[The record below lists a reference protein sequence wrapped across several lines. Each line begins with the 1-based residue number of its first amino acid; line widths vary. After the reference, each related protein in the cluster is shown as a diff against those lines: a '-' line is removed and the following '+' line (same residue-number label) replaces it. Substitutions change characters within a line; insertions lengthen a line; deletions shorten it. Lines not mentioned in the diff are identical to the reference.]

1 MIELQKKDKRFLAR
15 KKMFHFTRMK
25 NKNEGTFKAKR
36 LEYFLFRLNPTVCL
50 LEKFIFVFHDYL
62 ATNV

>member
-1 MIELQKKDKRFLAR
+1 
-15 KKMFHFTRMK
+15 MFHFTRIK

-36 LEYFLFRLNPTVCL
+36 LEYFLFRLNPMVCL